1 MVDYK
6 FSRLYLVTNNLD
18 WEGRIVAIAG
28 DCKSPPFEV
37 QRFESS
43 SSHYPNLSGNETL
56 MLL

>member
-18 WEGRIVAIAG
+18 WEGRIVAIAA
-28 DCKSPPFEV
+28 DCKSAPFEV

-43 SSHYPNLSGNETL
+43 SSH
-56 MLL
+56 